1 MQMDIAIR
9 DILNI
14 DEILLKP
21 PLELTISDI
30 VSMYQKFQKCLSDT
44 TSDNFS
50 EWREKDWKITDI
62 KNFIHAYS
70 TVTEEYARSVG
81 P

>member
-9 DILNI
+9 DILSI

-21 PLELTISDI
+21 PLDLTISDI
-30 VSMYQKFQKCLSDT
+30 VSMYQKFRKCVSEMT
-44 TSDNFS
+44 TDNFS
-50 EWREKDWKITDI
+50 KWRETEWKITDI
-62 KNFIHAYS
+62 RNFIEAYS